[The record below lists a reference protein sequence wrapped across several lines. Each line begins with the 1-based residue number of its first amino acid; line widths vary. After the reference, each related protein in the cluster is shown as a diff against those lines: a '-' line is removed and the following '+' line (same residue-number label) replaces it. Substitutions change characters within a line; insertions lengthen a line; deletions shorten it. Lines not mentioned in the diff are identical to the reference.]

1 MGSPSEKAELTAA
14 EAAEEMARDIL
25 VHIHQRF
32 VADIQDD
39 TEYIRNVKSVLAAVD
54 RFHGAHGGVIEDPA
68 DLKQRLYRFSKKL
81 WLDYVQRVQD
91 DDPLAKGEEI
101 DDSIDDGYND
111 YYYDYIYNHGVYP
124 R

>member
-1 MGSPSEKAELTAA
+1 MTAA

-68 DLKQRLYRFSKKL
+68 NLKQRLYRFSKKL

-101 DDSIDDGYND
+101 DETIDDGYND